1 MNKLFKLIMV
11 NLLGLFD
18 INKIKVARMDGV
30 KSNLEKKTVMTGL
43 IAIIYGYLIYHLFL
57 FLNLDDKM
65 LILNLGFIVSTIL
78 CLGMDLW
85 IIEPIIFKNKDNEM
99 LFSLPVTRQQIL
111 FSKLFVIYLRNLVF
125 TGIIM
130 LASIFSYGHF
140 IKNISDTFIMMY
152 ILSTLIIPF
161 IPIVISTI
169 ISYVNDYF
177 KLKSGNNIIY
187 KIIKLLI
194 IIVIILF
201 LLYIFK
207 DVRSSNI
214 DSLIS
219 SIINKIYYIYPLS
232 YLFNNS
238 LRYENIIYFI
248 ILIVIPIVIIYIYS
262 LFISKNYL
270 KICSLLKGIEKKEI
284 FKYKKTYNLH
294 KVFGLLRKELNNLFS
309 NKFYLRNSF
318 GGLLSLSVL
327 LLVVFLVFDISKL
340 YDIENFDIYINLYV
354 PTLLCLF
361 STATGSAIS
370 SMSLEKENMQM
381 LRTMPIS
388 MTKILLGKWLTNIII
403 GGIFVIINGT
413 IIWYFLDLSKWG
425 IIFSYLLPF
434 VALLF
439 ISFTS
444 LILDYRFIEKNEL
457 DDNSIIKQRFLV
469 MVPSF
474 LSIIIS
480 FGPFFIPVYR
490 QYKLLLGSYVL
501 ALLLLVIIE
510 YIYLLINRNKLIR
523 GLFN

>member
-194 IIVIILF
+194 I
-201 LLYIFK
+201 
-207 DVRSSNI
+207 
-214 DSLIS
+214 
-219 SIINKIYYIYPLS
+219 
-232 YLFNNS
+232 
-238 LRYENIIYFI
+238 
-248 ILIVIPIVIIYIYS
+248 
-262 LFISKNYL
+262 
-270 KICSLLKGIEKKEI
+270 
-284 FKYKKTYNLH
+284 
-294 KVFGLLRKELNNLFS
+294 
-309 NKFYLRNSF
+309 
-318 GGLLSLSVL
+318 
-327 LLVVFLVFDISKL
+327 
-340 YDIENFDIYINLYV
+340 
-354 PTLLCLF
+354 
-361 STATGSAIS
+361 
-370 SMSLEKENMQM
+370 
-381 LRTMPIS
+381 
-388 MTKILLGKWLTNIII
+388 
-403 GGIFVIINGT
+403 
-413 IIWYFLDLSKWG
+413 
-425 IIFSYLLPF
+425 
-434 VALLF
+434 
-439 ISFTS
+439 
-444 LILDYRFIEKNEL
+444 
-457 DDNSIIKQRFLV
+457 
-469 MVPSF
+469 
-474 LSIIIS
+474 
-480 FGPFFIPVYR
+480 
-490 QYKLLLGSYVL
+490 
-501 ALLLLVIIE
+501 
-510 YIYLLINRNKLIR
+510 
-523 GLFN
+523 